1 MQWTLADIRSRV
13 RALTGKQSTTRLS
26 DLVLDS
32 HINNYYQNQLPE
44 LISPT
49 ELQTFFTLQTSSG
62 GGEYG
67 LDQDMRAVFPPV
79 WIDGAQ
85 AQLSHDP
92 AWFFDMFP
100 DRYEQTYQ
108 RPDTVLM
115 FDRTF
120 WLAPVP
126 DDTYEIKATALARPS
141 SLSSDADSPVD
152 QRWGEAIAVG
162 AAILVL
168 RNDAD
173 HDEAQKLDGFLNY
186 HLNLIRQK
194 NTLSFQGMRPAP
206 KF

>member
-13 RALTGKQSTTRLS
+13 RALTGKRSTTRLS
-26 DLVLDS
+26 VDVLDS
-32 HINNYYQNQLPE
+32 HINNYYQNHLPE

-49 ELQTFFTLQTSSG
+49 ELQTFFTLNTEEG
-62 GGEYG
+62 VGEYG
-67 LDQDMRAVFPPV
+67 VDKDMRAVFPPV
-79 WIDGAQ
+79 WIAGEQ

-100 DRYEQTYQ
+100 DRYEQPYQ
-108 RPDTVLM
+108 RPDTVLL

-126 DDTYEIKATALARPS
+126 DGAYEIRATTLARP
-141 SLSSDADSPVD
+141 LGLTKETDKPID

>member
-1 MQWTLADIRSRV
+1 
-13 RALTGKQSTTRLS
+13 
-26 DLVLDS
+26 
-32 HINNYYQNQLPE
+32 
-44 LISPT
+44 
-49 ELQTFFTLQTSSG
+49 
-62 GGEYG
+62 
-67 LDQDMRAVFPPV
+67 
-79 WIDGAQ
+79 
-85 AQLSHDP
+85 
-92 AWFFDMFP
+92 MFP
-100 DRYEQTYQ
+100 DRYEQPYQ
-108 RPDTVLM
+108 RPDTVLL

-126 DDTYEIKATALARPS
+126 DGAYEIRATTLARP
-141 SLSSDADSPVD
+141 LGLTKETDKPID